1 MGNNARNSESPEF
14 STPILNNCRIQHS
27 ISSMSSI
34 SPLSNSSSSTSLK
47 SSYSNLLPSQKRYNH
62 LEHFIHLRTSTIN
75 KIITPYNYVQLI
87 PSKQRSL
94 ISNSNSKFQT
104 STENNI
110 KYMNTR
116 DSLNLLE
123 YPVCTDTSG
132 NYVDS
137 KYEKAA
143 IKIQKAFRNYKYN
156 CILNTSINKNSSEY
170 IKYTGKTKY
179 SLMVNKLSN
188 SMMKCDINCEAGIR
202 NEVRCNR
209 TETFENNNIPL
220 LQCITYWNQEKQ
232 AFKKFHAVWLGYKTR
247 CIISGTLKGTFS
259 KHPFYK
265 DNKTIPLNIC
275 YHLHRLLLSIYDLY
289 ELIKDRE
296 YNREVKDICNDS
308 WVNALYEQVN
318 QYKKQYIQEL
328 GRLLNCVE
336 NWVSNI
342 PKCDTYT
349 KNIRYASRIFNNLP
363 GKFGKFKDRKINRNN
378 ELNTNNN
385 SLKIN
390 EHFIK
395 YNVVKNYEKVEEHL
409 KQLKY
414 KVNEEMRDKIDQLFS
429 NLCCE
434 YLKTPEKS
442 GNNNM
447 KFYTPNSSLAETSS
461 ETSTSDIFHT
471 PLPLYSEK
479 VATCELSESAYFY
492 SRTQSNFFPSSKDD
506 ENKLVCN
513 NAHQERN
520 DSTQP
525 KPRPYLKRKS
535 QNVKAPNKVLELK
548 NITSKYNEMYKK
560 KSIDTKKKIVAQTK
574 IPSITSVSNV
584 VPNEKS
590 TYKSFSR
597 IPKYRLED

>member
-1 MGNNARNSESPEF
+1 MRNDARNSKSPEL
-14 STPILNNCRIQHS
+14 STPILNNCRVQHSMSSLSS
-27 ISSMSSI
+27 ISS
-34 SPLSNSSSSTSLK
+34 LSNSSSSASLK
-47 SSYSNLLPSQKRYNH
+47 SSYSSLLPSQKRYNH
-62 LEHFIHLRTSTIN
+62 LEHFIHLRASTMN
-75 KIITPYNYVQLI
+75 KIIIPYNYIQLI

-94 ISNSNSKFQT
+94 INNSNSKLQT
-104 STENNI
+104 NIENNI

-123 YPVCTDTSG
+123 CPVYTRTSE
-132 NYVDS
+132 NYLDS

-143 IKIQKAFRNYKYN
+143 IKIQRAFRNYKYN
-156 CILNTSINKNSSEY
+156 CILNTSVNENSEY
-170 IKYTGKTKY
+170 IKYTGRNKC
-179 SLMVNKLSN
+179 SLIVNEVSN
-188 SMMKCDINCEAGIR
+188 SMIKCDIDRKSGTR
-202 NEVRCNR
+202 NEIECNI
-209 TETFENNNIPL
+209 TETSENNNIPL
-220 LQCITYWNQEKQ
+220 LQCITYWNQERQ
-232 AFKKFHAVWLGYKTR
+232 VSKKLHAVWLGYKTR
-247 CIISGTLKGTFS
+247 CIISGTLKGTFL

-296 YNREVKDICNDS
+296 HNREVKDICNDS

-328 GRLLNCVE
+328 YRLLNCVE

-342 PKCDTYT
+342 PKSNTYA
-349 KNIRYASRIFNNLP
+349 KNIRYASRVFNNLP
-363 GKFGKFKDRKINRNN
+363 GRFCEFKDRRVNRNN
-378 ELNTNNN
+378 ELNTDNN

-395 YNVVKNYEKVEEHL
+395 CSVVKNYGKVAEHL

-414 KVNEEMRDKIDQLFS
+414 KVDEEMRDKIDQLFS
-429 NLCCE
+429 NLYCE

-442 GNNNM
+442 GNNNI

-471 PLPLYSEK
+471 PLYSEK

-492 SRTQSNFFPSSKDD
+492 SRTQSNFFPNSKDN
-506 ENKLVCN
+506 ENKLVYN
-513 NAHQERN
+513 NAYQERN
-520 DSTQP
+520 DPTQL

-535 QNVKAPNKVLELK
+535 QSVKVPNKVLELK

-560 KSIDTKKKIVAQTK
+560 KSIDTKKKIVIQTK
-574 IPSITSVSNV
+574 IPSIKSASNV

-590 TYKSFSR
+590 TYKLFSR
-597 IPKYRLED
+597 IPKCRLED